1 MGFDMTGGELSV
13 ITYDDARMFLGKE
26 VVIHYLDGG
35 VYRGVVTEVTPEHIL
50 VQSHDDLQRNYGY
63 GGYGVGQAITALA
76 LYNILAISLFAW

>member
-1 MGFDMTGGELSV
+1 M

-26 VVIHYLDGG
+26 VIVHYLDGG

-50 VQSHDDLQRNYGY
+50 VQSSHSDHSNNGY
-63 GGYGVGQAITALA
+63 GGYGYGRYGFGFGPAITALA